1 MRASDDI
8 PPSLRT
14 WFFVHFLV
22 DVVLGIPLLIAPELV
37 LPRLGFG
44 VVDGVAP
51 RLLGAALIA
60 IGLQALRSRQA
71 DRATCRAFL
80 ALELVW
86 SVAAMTGMI
95 IAIGTGAPSV
105 TWAILSAFVAS
116 TGVSG
121 HYAIRLK
128 QMDAGPAE
136 ETDLGG
142 PLDTDPTAENDAT
155 TEDLGPIE
163 PRA

>member
-1 MRASDDI
+1 
-8 PPSLRT
+8 
-14 WFFVHFLV
+14 
-22 DVVLGIPLLIAPELV
+22 
-37 LPRLGFG
+37 
-44 VVDGVAP
+44 
-51 RLLGAALIA
+51 
-60 IGLQALRSRQA
+60 
-71 DRATCRAFL
+71 
-80 ALELVW
+80 
-86 SVAAMTGMI
+86 
-95 IAIGTGAPSV
+95 
-105 TWAILSAFVAS
+105 
-116 TGVSG
+116 VSG